1 LGHHPIAALRIFSL
15 AAALAGLLLPA
26 ARAETVRITLA
37 DALAMAERQSP
48 DLAAA
53 RAQAQAADQ
62 RAEAARRAGWPRL
75 DLSVGGSYTDIP
87 SAAFAHKLDSGEFKA
102 GDFAIS
108 RLNDPAGIFHL
119 GTTLAVEAPLDA
131 FGKVRAGARQAS
143 AGAKSAGAQ
152 VDEGI
157 LDLRLRVA
165 MAYHQAALARGA
177 LAATERALAGAKG
190 RESDVQARVEGG
202 AALQAELLRARAR
215 RREREADLAE
225 RRADLRTASAAL
237 ARALGAAP
245 GTVYEPA
252 EDPAAPPSITGDL
265 DSWTARALKSRPLL
279 AAMAAGTEAARWAL
293 RGEERTRLPDLALWG
308 QLQDNRVGIGGG
320 KRAGGAGVSLRW
332 SAFDPARDSRRAAGE
347 AEVQAA
353 EARAR
358 AATDQIRLEV
368 ATAWD
373 RAVAAR
379 ERHAAAAGGSE
390 EGREA
395 LRVVRERRL
404 AGIATLTDELETEA
418 ASLAAELQELRAAAD
433 AAIADATLER
443 AAGGGK
449 P

>member
-1 LGHHPIAALRIFSL
+1 VGHHPILRTLSL
-15 AAALAGLLLPA
+15 AAALAGLIAPA
-26 ARAETVRITLA
+26 GRAETVRITLA

-102 GDFAIS
+102 GDFELS

-131 FGKVRAGARQAS
+131 FGKVQAGARQAS

-157 LDLRLRVA
+157 LDLRLQVA

-177 LAATERALAGAKG
+177 LAATERALAGSRA
-190 RESDVQARVEGG
+190 RESDVEARVEGG

-225 RRADLRTASAAL
+225 RRGDLRTASAAL

-252 EDPAAPPSITGDL
+252 EDPSAPASMTGDL
-265 DSWTARALKSRPLL
+265 DSWTARALKDRPLL
-279 AAMAAGTEAARWAL
+279 AAMAARTEAARWGL
-293 RGEERTRLPDLALWG
+293 RGTERSRLPDLALWG
-308 QLQDNRVGIGGG
+308 QVQDNRVGGIGGG

>member
-1 LGHHPIAALRIFSL
+1 MGHHPILRNLSL
-15 AAALAGLLLPA
+15 AAALASLLTPA
-26 ARAETVRITLA
+26 GRAETLRITLA

-48 DLAAA
+48 DLATA
-53 RAQAQAADQ
+53 RAEAQAADQ

-87 SAAFAHKLDSGEFKA
+87 SAAFAHKLDSGEFRSS
-102 GDFAIS
+102 DFAIS
-108 RLNDPAGIFHL
+108 RLNDPPGIFYL
-119 GTTLAVEAPLDA
+119 GTTLAVEAPVDV
-131 FGKVRAGARQAS
+131 FGKVQAGARQAS

-152 VDEGI
+152 VDEGL

-165 MAYHQAALARGA
+165 TAYEQAALARGA
-177 LAATERALAGAKG
+177 LAATERALAGARG
-190 RESDVQARVEGG
+190 RESDVGARVEGG

-237 ARALGAAP
+237 ARAFGAVP

-252 EDPAAPPSITGDL
+252 EDPAAPRVLSGDL
-265 DSWTARALKSRPLL
+265 DSWTARALKNRPLL
-279 AAMAAGTEAARWAL
+279 AAMAAQADASRWAL
-293 RGEERTRLPDLALWG
+293 RGEERSRLPDLALWG
-308 QLQDNRVGIGGG
+308 QLQDNRTGIGGG
-320 KRAGGAGVSLRW
+320 KRAGGAGVSFRW
-332 SAFDPARDSRRAAGE
+332 SAFDPAHDSRHAAQE

-353 EARAR
+353 EARTR
-358 AATDQIRLEV
+358 AAADQVRLEV

-379 ERHAAAAGGSE
+379 ERHAATAGGSE

-418 ASLAAELQELRAAAD
+418 ASLAAELQELRAAAE
-433 AAIADATLER
+433 AAIADAALER
-443 AAGGGK
+443 AAGGDK